1 MGSLSIKQRHV
12 IIICAV
18 LLGIVLSGFI
28 NAWSNQRLASLEEVR
43 RLYLQ
48 LDSNL
53 LTLRRHEKDF
63 LARKDL
69 KYIDKFSDS
78 TENSSQLLSRI
89 QHVEGEINFSVD
101 KALSGMLTKYGDAFF
116 DLSTQQQT
124 IGLHSKDGLY
134 GGLRSSIH
142 EVEGLLE
149 QEAALL
155 VELLMLRRHE
165 KDFMLRLD
173 ERYLEKFNGTIDRL
187 NNKLSEYEKPA
198 AQTSLQNYLTK
209 FSALV
214 AAEKI
219 KGLKPNEGLR
229 GQMRAAA
236 HELGERFKQKL
247 ENISAVIDA
256 EVKKMNMIS
265 TASFI
270 VIGIIMIL
278 LVSWIS
284 HSISKAIKSLLK
296 STLSLVTDESQKK
309 EILANTNELTV
320 LGESVSYL
328 HTQLKQAFD
337 QFKEAA
343 DHIKKVSGEMLTVTT
358 GVKQSTEEEHIKIE
372 QSATTI
378 HEMSASIHEV
388 AQNAQRS
395 SDFVSQVNDRLTSTL
410 QMSGVAQEA
419 ITCLQ
424 GELEHAVSAISE
436 LESASESTESV
447 LDSIEDVAAQ
457 TNLLALNAAIEAAR
471 AGEQGRGFAVVAD
484 EVRALSIRTAE
495 STEEVR
501 NTLRG
506 FKSVINDVVTAI
518 QASNAQGETGK
529 EQSSNALKLLREMAQ
544 SMAEVSM
551 MNLQIASAVE
561 QQSNAA
567 QEIDQHISAIQGSS
581 DSVKEKAAQTLEE
594 SNKLSSVANLIL
606 ETVSSI
612 RV

>member
-63 LARKDL
+63 LARKDI
-69 KYIDKFSDS
+69 KYINKFSDS
-78 TENSSQLLSRI
+78 TDNSSQLLSRI
-89 QHVEGEINFSVD
+89 QHVENEINFSVD
-101 KALSGMLTKYGDAFF
+101 KALSGLLSKYGEAFF

-214 AAEKI
+214 AAEKV

-236 HELGERFKQKL
+236 HDLGERFKQKL
-247 ENISAVIDA
+247 ENISVVIDA

-270 VIGIIMIL
+270 AIGLIMIL

-284 HSISKAIKSLLK
+284 HSISKAIKSLLN

-328 HTQLKQAFD
+328 HAQLKQAFD
-337 QFKEAA
+337 QERYLVDAIFSGWICFARQSGKDDLIMTRTDFTYQEPADTTMHRQLLGGEVYFDQPQNRVHVPTLLLDEPQPQANNAIFEALNKEAYA
-343 DHIKKVSGEMLTVTT
+343 FIQELNSQDSMRDKVRHSLYRLLPKGDGNIEMVSETLN
-358 GVKQSTEEEHIKIE
+358 I
-372 QSATTI
+372 
-378 HEMSASIHEV
+378 
-388 AQNAQRS
+388 NRRNLQRK
-395 SDFVSQVNDRLTSTL
+395 
-410 QMSGVAQEA
+410 
-419 ITCLQ
+419 
-424 GELEHAVSAISE
+424 
-436 LESASESTESV
+436 
-447 LDSIEDVAAQ
+447 
-457 TNLLALNAAIEAAR
+457 
-471 AGEQGRGFAVVAD
+471 
-484 EVRALSIRTAE
+484 LSAE
-495 STEEVR
+495 STNFKQLLNELREELAEQY
-501 NTLRG
+501 LRDQDLSMMDIAMLLG
-506 FKSVINDVVTAI
+506 FSDNSAFTTAFKSWKTISPSEHRKMTE
-518 QASNAQGETGK
+518 QA
-529 EQSSNALKLLREMAQ
+529 R
-544 SMAEVSM
+544 
-551 MNLQIASAVE
+551 
-561 QQSNAA
+561 
-567 QEIDQHISAIQGSS
+567 
-581 DSVKEKAAQTLEE
+581 
-594 SNKLSSVANLIL
+594 
-606 ETVSSI
+606 
-612 RV
+612 